1 MTSRPPELNA
11 PWLACVP
18 ACFLIFVFFLFSASA
33 FAKSAPCPNAPA
45 SQDAWVSAS
54 IAALIPA
61 ARGLF
66 DSDDNEEAYNRV
78 LDRIGR
84 ELRRCELTQD
94 PQFSERHR
102 EFVDYIETLSWG
114 RRPEH
119 ELGFNVPDRRY
130 FAETKAFVQI
140 PEFLL
145 TPRFLHAVSRWET
158 LGEAK
163 SMLSRWNAARSHA
176 DQLIY
181 FSYTSRHLGAAD
193 NDDSFRRLLIVV
205 PGNTAEGTPER
216 WVQFGV
222 TDPGARPRVRNV
234 SVVSSMP
241 GPDGTYTT
249 YFKDYFRT
257 FRRDGSI
264 TVRGRWELGEGD
276 DNCVQCH
283 KSGVLPV
290 FPVAGSVDPSEQSAV
305 EAVNERFRSYGV
317 PHFGPYL
324 DTRRLGPGL
333 GAGNQASRILRFGQ
347 SFAASNVANAMSCA
361 KCHRPD
367 GLGYLNWPMDAT
379 LIESFIKGG
388 PMPLGHNLTTVERE
402 HVYENLIEE
411 YFAVNRTNP
420 GILQAWLEGRMR

>member
-1 MTSRPPELNA
+1 M
-11 PWLACVP
+11 
-18 ACFLIFVFFLFSASA
+18 
-33 FAKSAPCPNAPA
+33 
-45 SQDAWVSAS
+45 
-54 IAALIPA
+54 IPV
-61 ARGLF
+61 ARALF
-66 DSDDNEEAYNRV
+66 DSDDHEEAYNKV
-78 LDRIGR
+78 LDRIDR
-84 ELRRCELTQD
+84 ELRRCELTKD
-94 PQFSERHR
+94 PEFNERHR
-102 EFVDYIETLSWG
+102 EFVEYIDTLSWG

-119 ELGFNVPDRRY
+119 ELGFNVPDRQY
-130 FAETKAFVQI
+130 FAETKSFVEI

-158 LGEAK
+158 LSEAK
-163 SMLSRWNAARSHA
+163 SMLGRWNAARSHA
-176 DQLIY
+176 DQLTY

-193 NDDSFRRLLIVV
+193 NDNSFRRLLILV
-205 PGNTAEGTPER
+205 PGNRADGTPER

-234 SVVSSMP
+234 SVVSSVP

-283 KSGVLPV
+283 KSGVLPI
-290 FPVAGSVDPSEQSAV
+290 FPVAGSVVPNEQSAV
-305 EAVNERFRSYGV
+305 DAVNERFRTYGV

-324 DTRRLGPGL
+324 DVHRLGPGL
-333 GAGNQASRILRFGQ
+333 GAGSEASRVLRFGQ
-347 SFAASNVANAMSCA
+347 DFAATKVANAMSCA
-361 KCHRPD
+361 KCHRPE

-388 PMPLGHNLTTVERE
+388 PMPLGHTLAKAERDS
-402 HVYENLIEE
+402 VYENLIEE
-411 YFAVNRTNP
+411 YFAVNESNP
-420 GILQAWLEGRMR
+420 GILQAWLEGKMR